1 MKIALW
7 QTTPYHDIQ
16 QGLAALDQA
25 AQLAKDNGAALIVT
39 PEMAIGGYNIGA
51 ERCASLAAAADIH
64 IDGLKSIAQSRN
76 IALAAGLAL
85 PTPDAPYNS
94 VIVLDATGQ
103 EQHRYHKTHLYG
115 AVDRGQFTAGTSLS
129 GVFQLDGWSIG
140 LAICYDIEFPE
151 VARALALQGAE
162 LIVVP
167 TANMIPFDTVPT
179 RLVPARA
186 EENAVYVAYANYIGT
201 EGAFHYGGLSCICGP
216 DGNDLARAPR
226 DTPELLFA
234 DLNRSDLVAS
244 RKVQNHLTDR
254 RPSLY

>member
-7 QTTPYHDIQ
+7 QTAPYHDIQ

-25 AQLAKDNGAALIVT
+25 ARRAEDNGADLIVT
-39 PEMAIGGYNIGA
+39 PEMAIGGYNVGA
-51 ERCASLAAAADIH
+51 ERCASLAAAADTH
-64 IDGLKSIAQSRN
+64 IERLKSIAQSHN
-76 IALAAGLAL
+76 IALVAGLAL
-85 PTPDAPYNS
+85 PTPDVPYNGA
-94 VIVLDATGQ
+94 IVLDRTGQ
-103 EQHRYHKTHLYG
+103 ERRRYHKTHLYG
-115 AVDRGQFTAGTSLS
+115 AVDRGQFTAGTALS
-129 GVFQLDGWSIG
+129 DVFQLDGWSIG

-167 TANMIPFDTVPT
+167 TANMIPFDTVPI

-186 EENAVYVAYANYIGT
+186 EENAVYVAYANYVGT

-216 DGNDLARAPR
+216 DGNDLARATR
-226 DTPELLFA
+226 ETPELLFA
-234 DLNRSDLVAS
+234 DLNRADLVAS

>member
-7 QTTPYHDIQ
+7 QTTPSHDIQ

-25 AQLAKDNGAALIVT
+25 ARLAKDNGADLIVT
-39 PEMAIGGYNIGA
+39 PEMAIGGYNVGA
-51 ERCASLAAAADIH
+51 ERCATLAAAADTH
-64 IDGLKSIAQSRN
+64 IAGLKSIAQSRN
-76 IALAAGLAL
+76 ISLVAGLAL

-103 EQHRYHKTHLYG
+103 EQQRYHKTHLYG
-115 AVDRGQFTAGTSLS
+115 AVDRGQFTAGSALS
-129 GVFQLDGWSIG
+129 GVFQLNGWSIG

-186 EENAVYVAYANYIGT
+186 EENAVYVVYANYIGT

-216 DGNDLARAPR
+216 NGNDLARASS

-234 DLNRSDLVAS
+234 DLNRADLVAT